1 MDIHL
6 ATVSAHRA
14 QGSSLARRAHTVS
27 TRLLTYRA
35 RGSSYIEHKAP
46 YAQVSK
52 CLGDLGS
59 SFYRHSVSG
68 AHVVLWELRVLAV
81 RLQALG
87 FGDWRRG
94 VMGCYEEAEGARRGT
109 GRPGGF

>member
-1 MDIHL
+1 VRVFTLWHARL
-6 ATVSAHRA
+6 AYLMLCGQH
-14 QGSSLARRAHTVS
+14 GLA
-27 TRLLTYRA
+27 
-35 RGSSYIEHKAP
+35 
-46 YAQVSK
+46 AQVSK
-52 CLGDLGS
+52 CLGDLSS

-94 VMGCYEEAEGARRGT
+94 VMGCHEEAEGARRGI